1 MDVAFGRGHATMN
14 ADTED
19 RITTLEPGQTPKASL
34 FIEEMK
40 EHILAASAED
50 VYDKLEHCH
59 NVRRCL
65 WDKKDRFSD
74 GRQADGKDAEGNA
87 WRWKG
92 APILSVHTADKY
104 VRLHMLIQSAA
115 NDMGDVRITP
125 RRAANAPAGGED
137 LAEIWQ
143 NTLDYFRDEGERHQS
158 YQSELFDICK
168 WELGYALQLVEVETT
183 VRNELRTM
191 NVQQLMDAIV
201 KRAQDDLMQNAMDAA
216 GGAEIDPRQVLTE
229 QAMQVITETVTV
241 NIETVLASAGKPTEW
256 ALAYV
261 RAMDE
266 RISNKEAASVL
277 RQLRDDPTAEAE
289 YSAPKDDGC
298 MVRLETLI
306 PWVNCIH
313 PNTMSG
319 ECKTDAI
326 YIPRYKNETELRE
339 HAARRGWKKA
349 DLETLIANY
358 QNKFFT
364 ELCTAIGADMP
375 GWGLNGMGI
384 GLVVSAEAL
393 NKFPHWLF
401 IEVYRRITDKFGR
414 PMVYRGAFHP
424 SMPDVM
430 LEWSMTDLTELPI
443 IGDTSEPVNRAMD
456 ARGVPEI
463 VVDKQNFVKDS
474 LDNEGSRGQLGSN
487 PPLLRTAGVHAG
499 ISPGKELF
507 AKRSGNSFEGSQF
520 MTVPEVDMGTIK
532 LIEMVD
538 KLVDDYYFNSPTT
551 DPQDKRAYRQ
561 FLMMRA
567 KRMLSERL
575 KLMWTL
581 LQEKIDVLQVSSI
594 NGRPVN
600 LDARRDQLQ
609 GAAAISI
616 GLHVDGLNQDGAE
629 KFMKVWQMAMQNDPG
644 GVLNH
649 NEGMNMMMRL
659 FAPAWA
665 SRLVMSNKAASSQII
680 DEQQQRITK
689 IMSGIPLQYPEKVSA
704 PEMRM
709 QVLQEW
715 QSIPDNMQKLQ
726 TDRVAAFL
734 MQKEADWLKFQDQ
747 QQNVNA
753 VTGRTGVEANTAEE
767 LAAA

>member
-1 MDVAFGRGHATMN
+1 MN
-14 ADTED
+14 ADTAD
-19 RITTLEPGQTPKASL
+19 RITTLEPGQEPKASL
-34 FIEEMK
+34 FIDEMK
-40 EHILAASAED
+40 EHILAASSED
-50 VYDKLEHCH
+50 VYSKLQHCH

-65 WDKKDRFSD
+65 WDNKDRFSD
-74 GRQADGKDAEGNA
+74 GRQSDSKDAEGNA

-92 APILSVHTADKY
+92 APILSVPTADKY

-125 RRAANAPAGGED
+125 RRAASAPAGGED
-137 LAEIWQ
+137 LAEVWQ

-158 YQSELFDICK
+158 YQSDLFDTCK
-168 WELGYALQLVEVETT
+168 WELGYALQLIEVETT

-191 NVQQLMDAIV
+191 NAQQLMDAIV
-201 KRAQDDLMQNAMDAA
+201 KRAQDDLMQTAMEAA

-229 QAMQVITETVTV
+229 QAMEAITQAAALD
-241 NIETVLASAGKPTEW
+241 IETVLASAGKPTEW
-256 ALAYV
+256 ALSFV
-261 RAMDE
+261 RTVDE
-266 RISNKEAASVL
+266 RISDKEAASVL

-289 YSAPKDDGC
+289 YTAPKDDGC
-298 MVRLETLI
+298 TVKLETLI

-313 PNTMSG
+313 PNTMTG
-319 ECKTDAI
+319 ECKTAAI
-326 YIPRYKNETELRE
+326 YIPRYQNETELRE

-349 DLETLIANY
+349 HLDELIANHK
-358 QNKFFT
+358 NTFFT
-364 ELCTAIGADMP
+364 ELCTSIGADLP

-384 GLVVSAEAL
+384 GLVVSTEAL
-393 NKFPHWLF
+393 QKFPHWMF
-401 IEVYRRITDKFGR
+401 VEVYRRITDKFGR

-424 SMPDVM
+424 QMPDVM

-443 IGDTSEPVNRAMD
+443 IGDTSEPVRRAMD

-474 LDNEGSRGQLGSN
+474 LDNEGARSQLGSN
-487 PPLLRTAGVHAG
+487 PPLLRTSGTHAG

-520 MTVPEVDMGTIK
+520 MQVPGVDMGTIK
-532 LIEMVD
+532 LIELVER
-538 KLVDDYYFNSPTT
+538 LVDDYYFNSPTT

-561 FLMMRA
+561 WLMMRA
-567 KRMLSERL
+567 RRMCSERL

-581 LQEKIDVLQVSSI
+581 LQEKIDVLQVSNI

-600 LDARRDQLQ
+600 LNARRDQLQ

-616 GLHVDGLNQDGAE
+616 GLHVDGLDGDAAE
-629 KFMKVWQMAMQNDPG
+629 KFMKVWQMGLQNDRG
-644 GVLNH
+644 GVLDY
-649 NEGMNMMMRL
+649 NEGMNMIMRL
-659 FAPAWA
+659 FAPAYA
-665 SRLVMSNKAASSQII
+665 PRLVLSRNAASAKVI
-680 DEQQQRITK
+680 DEQQQRIAK
-689 IMSGIPLQYPEKVSA
+689 IVARVPLQYPEQVSA
-704 PEMRM
+704 PQMRL

-715 QSIPDNMQKLQ
+715 QAIPENGMLVQQ
-726 TDRVAAFL
+726 DRVIGFL
-734 MQKEADWLKFQDQ
+734 MQKEQQWLAFQNQ